1 MTYRG
6 LQSRARLFALC
17 FGLMA
22 GSALF
27 EVAAQDAAPLP
38 VGAPAAN
45 AYADPDEAAKS
56 VQYVEKADPRDRNK
70 VLNELTR
77 ALRKDPRHVGMLCA
91 RGYIHAQGGDG
102 DAAEL
107 DFAMA
112 ASYAAGRSDVMRHV
126 YWSWGWARL
135 ALGAPRE
142 ALAHWQNAARLHGGA
157 PFWLPY
163 TNAIGLWRLDQR
175 ELALAWFAAAVRSKP
190 ELATREGVDALGSTW
205 QDDERRTLEDVQ
217 AAWSAKKG

>member
-1 MTYRG
+1 MTAPRV
-6 LQSRARLFALC
+6 ARNAWLLGVLATLAL
-17 FGLMA
+17 A
-22 GSALF
+22 A
-27 EVAAQDAAPLP
+27 AHAQDAAPLP
-38 VGAPAAN
+38 VGAPAAS
-45 AYADPDEAAKS
+45 AYVDPDEAAQA

-70 VLNELTR
+70 VLNELSR
-77 ALRKDPRHVGMLCA
+77 ALKKDPKHVGMLCA
-91 RGYIHAQGGDG
+91 RGYIHAQGGNG

-112 ASYAAGRSDVMRHV
+112 ASYAAGRADVMRHV

-163 TNAIGLWRLDQR
+163 TNAIGLWRMDQR

-190 ELATREGVDALGSTW
+190 ELATREGVDALATSW
-205 QDDERRTLEDVQ
+205 QDDERRTLEEVFDAY
-217 AAWSAKKG
+217 AARPKG